1 MVMFTY
7 DDDYVSSEGLYNTNL
22 LAYKANMYIF
32 SNSVSCPFFTYLVK
46 DKIFNDYDYDRVSRC
61 RGQMDRPRPLCQPVV
76 PPVVI

>member
-32 SNSVSCPFFTYLVK
+32 TNSVSGPFFTYLVK
-46 DKIFNDYDYDRVSRC
+46 D
-61 RGQMDRPRPLCQPVV
+61 
-76 PPVVI
+76 